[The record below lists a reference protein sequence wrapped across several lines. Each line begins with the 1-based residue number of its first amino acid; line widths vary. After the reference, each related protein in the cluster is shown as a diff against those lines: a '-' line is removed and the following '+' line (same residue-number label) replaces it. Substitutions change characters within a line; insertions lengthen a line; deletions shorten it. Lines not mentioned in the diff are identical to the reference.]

1 SVAWLQQMSGCRV
14 HIERSQQEVRLF
26 GPKETVAIA
35 DRLLDE
41 LESGLC
47 ASIAVPV
54 EDSDSLPSVSLQLLA
69 HSCGITLQ
77 IAESEII
84 VLGLVAA
91 VEEAA
96 EELSRFVQD
105 PTNFQLRR
113 QPDAACMA
121 AAAAAATASAS
132 SPSKR
137 KGKESMSF
145 ATTSVGSLRAGDFTS
160 GESSHSAD
168 DESYSE
174 NHGAHGV
181 VTT

>member
-1 SVAWLQQMSGCRV
+1 
-14 HIERSQQEVRLF
+14 
-26 GPKETVAIA
+26 
-35 DRLLDE
+35 
-41 LESGLC
+41 
-47 ASIAVPV
+47 
-54 EDSDSLPSVSLQLLA
+54 
-69 HSCGITLQ
+69 
-77 IAESEII
+77 SEII

-168 DESYSE
+168 D
-174 NHGAHGV
+174 
-181 VTT
+181 